1 MFQRLLN
8 SNSNINW
15 CVSPIVIPKLRSLA
29 FSKPGTTAFSAF
41 VSWLWWART
50 IYQKL
55 YFENVEEEKSPMR
68 TNLNLQLSHN
78 PSQFSPAKHTSTALS
93 PPSPP
98 WPQQTRSSGFVTIF
112 CFAYILLSW
121 HVHVSHI
128 PILTFQ
134 GNICKEPMQ
143 NVVQFDIL
151 PKQN

>member
-98 WPQQTRSSGFVTIF
+98 WPQQTGWGSVAMIS
-112 CFAYILLSW
+112 FADILCSR
-121 HVHVSHI
+121 HVCGGHI
-128 PILTFQ
+128 RILTFQ